1 MPAAT
6 TPIKVDE
13 QTDSLA
19 SHAAH
24 FLGTT
29 KKDVVDRAIREYI
42 DNHRNEINNGVRQAL
57 QTLDGSDAA
66 AVSLLTGFSREDI
79 DDLGGLPK

>member
-13 QTDSLA
+13 KTDQLA
-19 SHAAH
+19 TQAAH
-24 FLGTT
+24 FLSTT
-29 KKDVVDRAIREYI
+29 KKDVVDRAIREYV
-42 DNHRNEINNGVRQAL
+42 DNHREEIHAGVLDAL
-57 QTLDGSDAA
+57 RHLDGSEAA
-66 AVSLLTGFSREDI
+66 AVSVLTGLSVDEL